1 MLKAI
6 PTSSTWWQTQIW
18 LLTTKYQISGYKWE
32 LNNTNMLKPI
42 LRLTQIYTSV
52 SGVYSSVWC
61 AWHDG
66 MSVKA
71 VYWTKF
77 VYHWI
82 LHKIRSQVPL
92 SLFDF
97 CRTGIIPVHPSNEQD
112 NDHGNVW
119 KAQTTTNSNVEKNT
133 LNDVP

>member
-42 LRLTQIYTSV
+42 LRLTQIYTSMFQGSTHQSDV
-52 SGVYSSVWC
+52 L
-61 AWHDG
+61 D

-77 VYHWI
+77 VYHWV

-112 NDHGNVW
+112 NDPGNVW
-119 KAQTTTNSNVEKNT
+119 KAQTTTNSNVERNT